1 MPNKKKKQPK
11 QPDPSMVGTGMAN
24 KAAKALRGRA
34 AQIDAIVSGTRKR
47 KDEKEKKG
55 RR

>member
-1 MPNKKKKQPK
+1 MAQKKKKQK
-11 QPDPSMVGTGMAN
+11 KADPSMVGTGMAN
-24 KAAKALRGRA
+24 KAAKALMGRR
-34 AQIDAIVSGTRKR
+34 AQIDAAVDGTRQR